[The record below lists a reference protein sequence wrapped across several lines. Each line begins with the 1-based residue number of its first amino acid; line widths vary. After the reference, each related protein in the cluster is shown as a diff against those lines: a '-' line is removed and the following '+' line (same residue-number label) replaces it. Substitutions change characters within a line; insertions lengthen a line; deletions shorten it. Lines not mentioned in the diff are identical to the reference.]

1 MSRACSCGLV
11 MFGVF
16 LATPAARA
24 GHFAIDLK
32 VQAGKESQTAHAQTD
47 PPEARPKPRP
57 VLRTQAGEQV
67 KLRWL
72 LRSTDARATVKNVLV
87 HFSIAREERA
97 GQAAVPQG
105 DNNVVAESALT
116 MDFPPGETA
125 EAELQLA
132 IVRAGSY
139 LVRLETIGA
148 TGQSGHEHSAALN
161 LVVREVVPSS
171 REAR

>member
-1 MSRACSCGLV
+1 MSRACACSLV

-47 PPEARPKPRP
+47 PLEARPRPRP

-67 KLRWL
+67 KVRWL
-72 LRSTDARATVKNVLV
+72 LRSTDAKATVRNVLV
-87 HFSIAREERA
+87 HFSIAREEKA
-97 GQAAVPQG
+97 GQTAVPQG

-116 MDFPPGETA
+116 MDFPPGEAA
-125 EAELQLA
+125 EAELQL
-132 IVRAGSY
+132 IMMQAGSY

-148 TGQSGHEHSAALN
+148 AVQSGHEHFATLD
-161 LVVREVVPSS
+161 LVVR
-171 REAR
+171 